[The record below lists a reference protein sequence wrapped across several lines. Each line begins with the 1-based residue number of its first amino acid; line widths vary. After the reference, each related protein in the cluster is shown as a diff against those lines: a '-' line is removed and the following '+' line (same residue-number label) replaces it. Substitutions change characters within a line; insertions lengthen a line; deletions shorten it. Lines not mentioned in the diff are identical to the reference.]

1 MGSGSSSFKGMVD
14 DLRYYS
20 SALNSGEIDQIY
32 NSGGGDYQTIQVT
45 GFGTTRI
52 TARQNGSED
61 FEKAIPVFN
70 YLPWSKLTRTSLC
83 TVNRPICGR
92 LPLCTRSQCIF
103 RSSRSF

>member
-1 MGSGSSSFKGMVD
+1 MVD

-70 YLPWSKLTRTSLC
+70 YLTVVKADQNISFAPLTDRSVGDFPLHSKPMHL
-83 TVNRPICGR
+83 PIFPFILR
-92 LPLCTRSQCIF
+92 FQT
-103 RSSRSF
+103 